1 LARAALH
8 FNKEAFMNFNPGDVL
23 TPRYDLFLVA
33 CSYIVS
39 VLGSLA
45 ALECARHLVRADKS
59 TDWLMTG
66 AAAVALGGVGIW
78 SMHFIAMLAYRLPIP
93 ISYNIV
99 LSLVSLIAA
108 VVIAGLALYLAGG
121 RGGFRVSGWVA
132 ASIVAGVGVC
142 VMHYLGMYGQVM
154 RAYLSWNYAI
164 VGLSFCIAMAAAG
177 AALWLAFNLH
187 RFVLRV
193 LAAFVMGVAVCA
205 MHYTGMAAAQVI
217 CTTAQPQDSSWAL
230 SGTTLQFWVLTVT
243 ATVLGLIAF
252 AVVNRNME
260 QQFMSLHAQQMQRT
274 S

>member
-1 LARAALH
+1 
-8 FNKEAFMNFNPGDVL
+8 MNFNPGDVL
-23 TPRYDLFLVA
+23 SPQYNLFLVA

-66 AAAVALGGVGIW
+66 AAAVALGGIGIW
-78 SMHFIAMLAYRLPIP
+78 SMHFIGMIAYRLPIP
-93 ISYNIV
+93 ISYNMLPTV
-99 LSLVSLIAA
+99 ASLIAA
-108 VVIAGLALYLAGG
+108 IVIAGLALYLAGG
-121 RGGFRVSGWVA
+121 RGGFRVSGWVGGSIL
-132 ASIVAGVGVC
+132 ASVGVC

-154 RAYLSWNYAI
+154 RAELNWNFAI
-164 VGLSFCIAMAAAG
+164 VGLSFGIALVAAA

-187 RFVLRV
+187 RFALRV
-193 LAAFVMGVAVCA
+193 VAALVMGLAVCA

-217 CTTAQPQDSSWAL
+217 CTAAQATDAAWAL
-230 SGTTLQFWVLTVT
+230 SGTTVQFWALAIT

-252 AVVNRNME
+252 AVVNRNLE
-260 QQFMSLHAQQMQRT
+260 LQFISSQERQLQRT